1 MAEIITILSGKGGTG
16 KTLFAV
22 NTGVH
27 LALRGKKVLIM
38 DMNFSARGVDSA
50 LGLEGRV
57 IYDMVDVLKGD
68 CRIKQALVK
77 SREYENLYIME
88 PPAVKKSSEV
98 SLLELAVL
106 AERAGKDFDYIIID
120 TSGGI
125 NSVTEGFGPKSD
137 RVMLIT
143 TQDPVSVRSGQSLLA
158 ALRSRGTENI
168 RLLINKVKL
177 RLADK
182 GYLMDVEDIAET
194 FGIEVC
200 GVIPYD
206 ESMHVAF
213 NNGRAVVDIEDSAG
227 AEHLNRVIQ
236 RFLLT
241 E

>member
-1 MAEIITILSGKGGTG
+1 M
-16 KTLFAV
+16 
-22 NTGVH
+22 
-27 LALRGKKVLIM
+27 
-38 DMNFSARGVDSA
+38 
-50 LGLEGRV
+50 
-57 IYDMVDVLKGD
+57 
-68 CRIKQALVK
+68 
-77 SREYENLYIME
+77 
-88 PPAVKKSSEV
+88 
-98 SLLELAVL
+98 
-106 AERAGKDFDYIIID
+106 
-120 TSGGI
+120 
-125 NSVTEGFGPKSD
+125 
-137 RVMLIT
+137 
-143 TQDPVSVRSGQSLLA
+143 
-158 ALRSRGTENI
+158 
-168 RLLINKVKL
+168 KL